1 MKNENLPALVERLK
15 VIAKDKLSH
24 EDLRPTVTA
33 DAEVSLVDIRP
44 DLYEKCLR
52 FLEPTGYGNREAS
65 FVARGVKVKSSR
77 TVGADA
83 KHLKLSLEDESKR
96 PDLAILDV
104 MVESMDSGLTTYAKI
119 HKRFPQIQT
128 IFLTSLGDMIR
139 PYFEDGS
146 HEWVCIMEKPVEP
159 ISLLATIND
168 RLKHSGEAA

>member
-1 MKNENLPALVERLK
+1 MVLR
-15 VIAKDKLSH
+15 IAHVD
-24 EDLRPTVTA
+24 D
-33 DAEVSLVDIRP
+33 DADIREAVGRI
-44 DLYEKCLR
+44 LSKNGYEVDSYLSMQD
-52 FLEPTGYGNREAS
+52 FI
-65 FVARGVKVKSSR
+65 
-77 TVGADA
+77 D
-83 KHLKLSLEDESKR
+83 SLEDESKR

-168 RLKHSGEAA
+168 RLKHTGAAA

>member
-1 MKNENLPALVERLK
+1 MVLR
-15 VIAKDKLSH
+15 IAHVD
-24 EDLRPTVTA
+24 D
-33 DAEVSLVDIRP
+33 DADIREAVGRI
-44 DLYEKCLR
+44 LSKNGYEVDSYLSMQE
-52 FLEPTGYGNREAS
+52 FI
-65 FVARGVKVKSSR
+65 
-77 TVGADA
+77 D
-83 KHLKLSLEDESKR
+83 SLEDESKR

-159 ISLLATIND
+159 VSLLATIND
-168 RLKHSGEAA
+168 RLKQTGAAA

>member
-1 MKNENLPALVERLK
+1 MALR
-15 VIAKDKLSH
+15 IAHVD
-24 EDLRPTVTA
+24 D
-33 DAEVSLVDIRP
+33 DADIR
-44 DLYEKCLR
+44 
-52 FLEPTGYGNREAS
+52 EAVGCILGKDG
-65 FVARGVKVKSSR
+65 FKVDSYL
-77 TVGADA
+77 TMQDFID
-83 KHLKLSLEDESKR
+83 SLQDDTKR

-159 ISLLATIND
+159 ASLLATIND
-168 RLKHSGEAA
+168 RLRKPGVAA